1 MKKRS
6 IWSLITLLA
15 FAVSCYTLIGCGSED
30 PVKAK
35 TPKKSSIISVD
46 LAYASD
52 LNGGMLPDG
61 LISELATQGIKIS
74 SDAAVKVNQEG
85 KEWLITDKENQQAYT
100 ATAES
105 DKITF
110 NKATFIDY
118 EVERDAVAET
128 YKNFVTNYNT
138 RKLTN
143 VFKLWTNKPS
153 DELLVNIAENE
164 TIYAEGKGVR
174 DTLLHLTKGHAST
187 TSDRWSG
194 SSISEMYI
202 RSRGGRLE
210 ASIHSPNALRN
221 GETWVY
227 LTKIGRK
234 WLINKVESIE
244 TRNLAGHVKVQIHEK
259 DQLDGIGYFDNKK
272 FLVDLKVS
280 G

>member
-52 LNGGMLPDG
+52 LNSGMLPDG

-74 SDAAVKVNQEG
+74 SGAAVKVSQEG

-128 YKNFVTNYNT
+128 YLNFVTNYNE
-138 RKLTN
+138 RSLTN
-143 VFKLWTNKPS
+143 VFRLWTNKPS
-153 DELLVNIAENE
+153 DFLLVNIAENE
-164 TIYAEGKGVR
+164 TIYAEGAAGVR
-174 DTLLHLTKGHAST
+174 STLEKLTKGHHST
-187 TSDRWSG
+187 KNDRWSG

-210 ASIHSPNALRN
+210 ASIYSPNALRN
-221 GETWVY
+221 GQTWAY
-227 LTKIGRK
+227 LTKTGRK

-244 TRNLAGHVKVQIHEK
+244 TRNLAHHVKVQIHER
-259 DQLDGIGYFDNKK
+259 DQLDGIGYFDSKK
-272 FLVDLKVS
+272 FLVDL
-280 G
+280 